1 MSIATTR
8 LGILKPQGTDDNNV
22 PLFFGPMADTLDDAC
37 IALRGTIASRPAAA
51 IAGRI
56 YEATDEG
63 LIYLDTGTTW
73 KTISGATGWTGFSY
87 SGTWASAGSAGYK
100 KTATDIILRG
110 AVSKPTTP
118 AGGETMFTLPAGFRP
133 TAGAQFYVPVS
144 AAGFVCKIT
153 VNTDGTVL
161 YLAPPV
167 DGGGNPG
174 SLHLAGVRFPWA

>member
-8 LGILKPQGTDDNNV
+8 LGLLKPQGTDDNDV
-22 PLFFGPMADTLDDAC
+22 PLFLGPICDVLDDAC
-37 IALRGTIASRPAAA
+37 IALRGTLASRPTNN

-73 KTISGATGWTGFSY
+73 KVIAGATSWTGFAY
-87 SGTWASAGSAGYK
+87 SSTWGSAGSAGYK

-133 TAGAQFYVPVS
+133 TAGAQFFIPSSV
-144 AAGFVCKIT
+144 AGFVCKLT
-153 VNTDGTVL
+153 VNTDGTVN

-167 DGGGNPG
+167 DPGGNPG